1 MLKKNICI
9 NTINKLNKVNY
20 PQIDTNNLKNNLNFI
35 NNFDYLHNKIKIFIT
50 WKTNN
55 LTKKEN
61 ENLNLWIKHNDK
73 LDIIFFDD
81 YNIDKWMKNYTEFYP
96 FPLYDIF
103 KSLNSNAGKI
113 DLWRYCILYIEGG
126 LYCDFDLLSLKKLNF
141 LHDEYLLVIPND
153 HFGFFQGFIYSPNK
167 KNIILKECIDGIVNN
182 YKNNL
187 FKSSIIKENIL
198 AFSGPTLF
206 ENVLDKYKVNKKSG
220 IYKTEIGKILI
231 IDHNLGKNSDFISY
245 NNIPIIKCQ
254 IYWKPSTNWI
264 KDYNKDLYEN
274 IFDKNI
280 KKKFFNNKYN
290 NNGISKIFY
299 QSWEHELPENIKNNN
314 NNYIPKN
321 FDYKLYNLFQ
331 AREYLVDN
339 CKNNC
344 NFSLSRTTAYFAVT
358 I

>member
-126 LYCDFDLLSLKKLNF
+126 LYCDFDFKITNSNYNCIFIFLS
-141 LHDEYLLVIPND
+141 I
-153 HFGFFQGFIYSPNK
+153 
-167 KNIILKECIDGIVNN
+167 
-182 YKNNL
+182 
-187 FKSSIIKENIL
+187 
-198 AFSGPTLF
+198 
-206 ENVLDKYKVNKKSG
+206 
-220 IYKTEIGKILI
+220 
-231 IDHNLGKNSDFISY
+231 
-245 NNIPIIKCQ
+245 
-254 IYWKPSTNWI
+254 TN
-264 KDYNKDLYEN
+264 
-274 IFDKNI
+274 
-280 KKKFFNNKYN
+280 
-290 NNGISKIFY
+290 
-299 QSWEHELPENIKNNN
+299 
-314 NNYIPKN
+314 
-321 FDYKLYNLFQ
+321 
-331 AREYLVDN
+331 
-339 CKNNC
+339 
-344 NFSLSRTTAYFAVT
+344 
-358 I
+358 